1 MAPSTKSGVLHRP
14 YNVPMPLNLKAINS
28 ELAKRGIHVTLA
40 RGEGYFYFQGGDAGD
55 WLDRTVRVATLQ
67 SLTLEQWIGHY
78 RELKEKNDALLIP
91 IKSKKYETSPAKR
104 VVASA
109 ESERPVSASTT
120 KQHDSG
126 KSVASV
132 APRKQKESKLAT
144 YLRLHH
150 MPIFVRDQERS
161 LRFYLDQ
168 LGFRLIVDYKY
179 GERGR
184 FVLVAPPNG
193 ATLLALIA
201 PQADSPDYQF
211 IGRSGQAVFVT
222 EDVAAKFRMWRK
234 GGVRFRHPPQV
245 GTWGGIFTTFE
256 DLDGNSF
263 ILAGWD
269 DLTRKVEARRRAM
282 AEKVESE
289 RRAARELEIAKQ
301 VQARLF
307 PQAAPPFRTLE
318 YAGECVQAL
327 EVGGDYYDFLNL
339 GPQRLGLVIGDI
351 SGKGIAAAL
360 LMANLQANLRSQC
373 AMASDQP
380 DGFLRSVNQ
389 LFYDNTT
396 ESAYATLFFA
406 EYDDTGRRLRYANCG
421 HLPPLLIRRDG
432 TVERLKATSTV
443 VGLFRQW
450 NCSVAE
456 CQLSPGDTLVL
467 YTDGVTES
475 FNQAWEEFGEQRLI
489 EGLKTYRKLSAQMMI
504 AAIINR
510 LKQFSR
516 GAQHDDITLIVAK
529 CRGD

>member
-1 MAPSTKSGVLHRP
+1 
-14 YNVPMPLNLKAINS
+14 MPLNLKAINA
-28 ELAKRGIHVTLA
+28 ELAKRGFKATLA
-40 RGEGYFYFQGGDAGD
+40 KGEGYFYFQGGDATD
-55 WLDRTVRVATLQ
+55 WLDRTVRVATLH
-67 SLTLEQWIGHY
+67 SLSLEQWIGHY
-78 RELKEKNDALLIP
+78 RELKAKNETLLKVQ
-91 IKSKKYETSPAKR
+91 IKSKELETRRTQRAAGDSG
-104 VVASA
+104 
-109 ESERPVSASTT
+109 SERPGAPYAT
-120 KQHDSG
+120 KQRDTEKGVSR
-126 KSVASV
+126 V
-132 APRKQKESKLAT
+132 APRKQKEESKPAT

-150 MPIFVRDQERS
+150 VPIFVRDQDRS

-168 LGFRLIVDYKY
+168 LGFRLIVDYNY

-184 FVLVAPPNG
+184 FILVAPPNG

-201 PQADSPDYQF
+201 PKPDSAEHQF

-222 EDVAAKFRMWRK
+222 EDVAAKFRIWRK
-234 GGVRFRHPPQV
+234 GGVRFRHPPQA
-245 GTWGGIFTTFE
+245 GTWGGVFTTFE

-269 DLTRKVEARRRAM
+269 DLTRKVEARRRAL

-289 RRAARELEIAKQ
+289 RRAAGELEIAKQ

-307 PQAAPPFRTLE
+307 PQAAPPLKTLE
-318 YAGECVQAL
+318 YAGVCVQAL

-380 DGFLRSVNQ
+380 ERFLQSVNQ

-406 EYDDTGRRLRYANCG
+406 EYDDSERRLRYANCG

-443 VGLFRQW
+443 VGIFRQW
-450 NCSVAE
+450 NCSVTE
-456 CQLSPGDTLVL
+456 CQLSSGDTLVL

-475 FNQAWEEFGEQRLI
+475 FNDAWEEFGEQRLI
-489 EGLKTYRKLSAQMMI
+489 EGLETYRQLSPQMVI

-510 LKQFSR
+510 LKQFSPR
-516 GAQHDDITLIVAK
+516 EQHDDITLIVAK

>member
-1 MAPSTKSGVLHRP
+1 
-14 YNVPMPLNLKAINS
+14 MPLNLKAINS
-28 ELAKRGIHVTLA
+28 ELTKRGFKATLA
-40 RGEGYFYFQGGDAGD
+40 KGEGYFYFQGGDATD
-55 WLDRTVRVATLQ
+55 WLDRTVRVGTLQ
-67 SLTLEQWIGHY
+67 SLTLEQWIGQY
-78 RELKEKNDALLIP
+78 RELKAKNDALLKVQ
-91 IKSKKYETSPAKR
+91 IKSKDFETRRAQR
-104 VVASA
+104 VAG
-109 ESERPVSASTT
+109 SERPASPSAA
-120 KQHDSG
+120 KQHDAG
-126 KSVASV
+126 KSAARV
-132 APRKQKESKLAT
+132 APRKQKESKPAT

-150 MPIFVRDQERS
+150 VPIFVQDQDRS

-184 FVLVAPPNG
+184 FILVAPPNG

-201 PQADSPDYQF
+201 PKPGSAEHQF

-222 EDVAAKFRMWRK
+222 EDVAAKFRIWRK
-234 GGVRFRHPPQV
+234 GGVRFRHPPQA

-263 ILAGWD
+263 VLAGWD
-269 DLTRKVEARRRAM
+269 DMTRQLEARRRAL
-282 AEKVESE
+282 AKKVESE

-307 PQAAPPFRTLE
+307 PQVAPTLKTLE
-318 YAGECVQAL
+318 YAGVCVQAR

-373 AMASDQP
+373 AMASEQP
-380 DGFLRSVNQ
+380 ERFLRSVNQ

-406 EYDDTGRRLRYANCG
+406 EYNDAERRLRYANCG
-421 HLPPLLIRRDG
+421 HLPALLIRRDG

-443 VGLFRQW
+443 VGIFKQW
-450 NCSVAE
+450 NSSVTE
-456 CQLSPGDTLVL
+456 CQLSSEDTLVL

-475 FNQAWEEFGEQRLI
+475 FNEAWEDFGERRLI
-489 EGLKTYRKLSAQMMI
+489 EGLETYRKLSPHMVI

-510 LKQFSR
+510 LKQFSPLE
-516 GAQHDDITLIVAK
+516 QHDDITLIVAK

>member
-1 MAPSTKSGVLHRP
+1 
-14 YNVPMPLNLKAINS
+14 MPLTLKAINA
-28 ELAKRGIHVTLA
+28 ELAKRRFNATLA
-40 RGEGYFYFQGGDAGD
+40 KGVGYFYFDGGDASD
-55 WLDRTVRVATLQ
+55 WLDRTVRVETVQ

-78 RELKEKNDALLIP
+78 QELKAKNDELLTVQS
-91 IKSKKYETSPAKR
+91 KSSESGTRRAKQIDGN
-104 VVASA
+104 AA
-109 ESERPVSASTT
+109 SERPTPPPKPKPHEASTSVT
-120 KQHDSG
+120 PVARPKQEEE
-126 KSVASV
+126 KT
-132 APRKQKESKLAT
+132 PET

-150 MPIFVRDQERS
+150 VPIFVRDQDRS
-161 LRFYLDQ
+161 LRFYIDQ
-168 LGFRLIVDYKY
+168 LGFRLIVDYNY

-184 FVLVAPPNG
+184 FILVAPPNG

-201 PQADSPDYQF
+201 PKPDSPEHQF

-222 EDVAAKFRMWRK
+222 EDVAAKFRIWRK
-234 GGVRFRHPPQV
+234 GGVHFRHPPQV
-245 GTWGGIFTTFE
+245 GTWGGTFTTFE

-269 DLTRKVEARRRAM
+269 DLTRKLDARRRAT

-307 PQAAPPFRTLE
+307 PQAAPPIRTLE
-318 YAGECVQAL
+318 YAGVCVQAR

-373 AMASDQP
+373 AMAEQP
-380 DGFLRSVNQ
+380 DVFLRSVNQ

-406 EYDDTGRRLRYANCG
+406 QYDDTERRLRYANCG
-421 HLPPLLIRRDG
+421 HLPPLLIRHDG

-456 CQLSPGDTLVL
+456 CKLASGDMLAL

-475 FNQAWEEFGEQRLI
+475 FNEAWEEFGEQRLI
-489 EGLKTYRKLSAQMMI
+489 EGLKTYRKLSAQMVI
-504 AAIINR
+504 TAIINR
-510 LKQFSR
+510 LKQFSPR
-516 GAQHDDITLIVAK
+516 EQHDDITLIVAK
-529 CRGD
+529 CRAD

>member
-1 MAPSTKSGVLHRP
+1 
-14 YNVPMPLNLKAINS
+14 MPINLKAINS
-28 ELAKRGIHVTLA
+28 ELAKRGFKAALA
-40 RGEGYFYFQGGDAGD
+40 KGEGYFYFQGGDASD

-67 SLTLEQWIGHY
+67 SLTLEQWMGQY
-78 RELKEKNDALLIP
+78 EELKAKNDSLLVQ
-91 IKSKKYETSPAKR
+91 IKSKDFQTRRAQRVAGDAGSGRPAEPVAAKQRNPNKR
-104 VVASA
+104 VA
-109 ESERPVSASTT
+109 R
-120 KQHDSG
+120 
-126 KSVASV
+126 V
-132 APRKQKESKLAT
+132 APQKQKQESKPAT

-150 MPIFVRDQERS
+150 MPVFVRDQDRS

-168 LGFRLIVDYKY
+168 LGFRLIVDYHF

-184 FVLVAPPNG
+184 FILVAPPNG

-201 PQADSPDYQF
+201 PKPDSPEHEF

-222 EDVAAKFRMWRK
+222 EDVAAKFRTWRK

-263 ILAGWD
+263 VLAGWD
-269 DLTRKVEARRRAM
+269 DLTRKVEARRRAL

-307 PQAAPPFRTLE
+307 PQAVPPLKTLE
-318 YAGECVQAL
+318 YAGVCVQAR
-327 EVGGDYYDFLNL
+327 EVGGDYYDFLRL
-339 GPQRLGLVIGDI
+339 GPQRLGLVLGDI
-351 SGKGIAAAL
+351 SGKGIAASL

-373 AMASDQP
+373 ATASDQP
-380 DGFLRSVNQ
+380 ERFLQSVNQ

-406 EYDDTGRRLRYANCG
+406 EYDDTERRLRYANCG

-443 VGLFRQW
+443 VGMFRQW
-450 NCSVAE
+450 NCAVAE
-456 CQLSPGDTLVL
+456 SQLSSGDTLVL

-475 FNQAWEEFGEQRLI
+475 FNEAWEEFGEHRLI
-489 EGLKTYRKLSAQMMI
+489 EGLKTYRELSPQMVI

-510 LKQFSR
+510 LKQFSPR
-516 GAQHDDITLIVAK
+516 EQHDDITLIIAK